1 MWASG
6 RFGAMNIPRI
16 GDEVVIEF
24 LDGDPDRPLI
34 TGRLYNG
41 DNMPP
46 YELPARKTQ
55 SGIKSRSTKGGNA
68 SNFNEIRFEDEKG
81 CEELHMQAEK
91 DMSTLVKH
99 DQSLTVGADRSMIV
113 EGNRSATIKKDDAV
127 TIEGEHH
134 LTVTKAVTETF
145 KDDHTLKVTGQ
156 QDLDVEK
163 DKNEHVKLAYTLTTD
178 KAFHLNQE
186 ATHLTFEGTNVTLD
200 SAGVVTVKRG
210 GATVSIDK
218 ADKVTVSSP
227 SGVSLECGESK
238 IELLPSGIAICRPNR
253 HGNGGRQQART
264 GRFVGG
270 HGQRVCEH
278 RGRKRVQ
285 CYGQELFEAEHAIV
299 SKSACG
305 CFMLHSPTRSPLSVI

>member
-1 MWASG
+1 
-6 RFGAMNIPRI
+6 MNIPRI

-24 LDGDPDRPLI
+24 LDGDPDQPLI

-46 YELPARKTQ
+46 YELPTRKTQ
-55 SGIKSRSTKGGNA
+55 SGIKSRSTKGANA

-81 CEELHMQAEK
+81 CEELHLQAEK

-145 KDDHTLKVTGQ
+145 KHDHTRKVTGQ

-178 KAFHLNQE
+178 KAFYLNQE

-238 IELLPSGIAICRPNR
+238 IELLPSGIAISAQTVTATA
-253 HGNGGRQQART
+253 GSSKLGLGASSADM
-264 GRFVGG
+264 VGES
-270 HGQRVCEH
+270 VNI
-278 RGRKRVQ
+278 
-285 CYGQELFEAEHAIV
+285 EAENV
-299 SKSACG
+299 C
-305 CFMLHSPTRSPLSVI
+305 SVMGKNFLKLNTP